1 MVVDCVLKHSTA
13 TGDGSKTFV
22 LLLAALLRTFH
33 AAACKEPNV
42 SHTYMSRS
50 SAEAATARHL
60 AYKILEFASGQ
71 LEDLIATAVTPYG
84 RSLSWEYIAPAAELQ
99 TAADSQCVQKLLA
112 SFFCSRLSRSQCD
125 FATSLACDL
134 LTSFKF
140 KGARPLSSLQFLTDN
155 FPTLHTRVSGFP
167 FTCSRLVEGQVI
179 HRDFAT
185 PCPPTDSDLPVK
197 AVVFTG
203 DLEPEILT
211 SGEVL
216 ELVGGQTN
224 IVKFKVWAERSL
236 RCIFASLQRLGISLL
251 LSAVK
256 QSPAVLCLAA
266 QANICVVECV
276 SKDDLAFFAQLS
288 QTQAVSDGQII
299 GPNNIATLTF
309 CRPIHLGAHRYVKTS
324 MLYSISLCFPLYIL
338 FTDINADQFPVSFID
353 TFIWLSQIQKKG
365 AWSNPVISSFVAQG
379 KAKRTSMHLQFM
391 MPSTCCFQ
399 HANPWQLL
407 QQKQQKRPCF
417 PKRAPLYLRTTRAVM

>member
-22 LLLAALLRTFH
+22 LLLASLLRSFH
-33 AAACKEPNV
+33 TAACKEPNV
-42 SHTYMSRS
+42 SHTYMTRY

-71 LEDLIATAVTPYG
+71 LENLIATAVTPYG
-84 RSLSWEYIAPAAELQ
+84 RSLSWDCIAPTAQLQ
-99 TAADSQCVQKLLA
+99 TRADSQCVEKLLA
-112 SFFCSRLSRSQCD
+112 SFFRSRLTRSQCD

-134 LTSFKF
+134 VTRCKF
-140 KGARPLSSLQFLTDN
+140 KGAQPLSTLQFLTDN

-185 PCPPTDSDLPVK
+185 PCPLTDSDLPVK

-216 ELVGGQTN
+216 ELVCGQTN
-224 IVKFKVWAERSL
+224 IAKFKAWAERSL
-236 RCIFASLQRLGISLL
+236 RCIFVNLQRLGISLL

-256 QSPAVLCLAA
+256 QTPAVLSLAA

-288 QTQAVSDGQII
+288 QTQAVSDCQII
-299 GPNNIATLTF
+299 GPKNIATLTF
-309 CRPIHLGAHRYVKTS
+309 CRPIHLGAHRYVK
-324 MLYSISLCFPLYIL
+324 MLYCIFCVLHFRFY
-338 FTDINADQFPVSFID
+338 
-353 TFIWLSQIQKKG
+353 SQISTLTSFLSPSQIRSFGFPRFRRKG
-365 AWSNPVISSFVAQG
+365 QG
-379 KAKRTSMHLQFM
+379 QS
-391 MPSTCCFQ
+391 
-399 HANPWQLL
+399 
-407 QQKQQKRPCF
+407 
-417 PKRAPLYLRTTRAVM
+417 V